1 MIFSRITN
9 YISFFFSYRRKVFA
23 LRKKYDRTREM
34 VDKSRNRDKR
44 LRALK
49 ILDQIEPTLVII
61 EEQQVSRFERMRM
74 FGYVDSG
81 IREASKALKEEQ
93 RVAVMQPNYRK

>member
-1 MIFSRITN
+1 MFFSRITN
-9 YISFFFSYRRKVFA
+9 YISFFFSYRRKVFR
-23 LRKKYDRTREM
+23 LRKKYDRTRER
-34 VDKSRNRDKR
+34 VDKTRNKDRR

-74 FGYVDSG
+74 FGYVEAG
-81 IREASKALKEEQ
+81 IREANKALKEEQ
-93 RVAVMQPNYRK
+93 KTIVMQPNYKR

>member
-1 MIFSRITN
+1 MFFSRITN
-9 YISFFFSYRRKVFA
+9 YISFFFSYRRRVFA
-23 LRKKYDRTREM
+23 LRKRYDRTRERI
-34 VDKSRNRDKR
+34 DKSRNKDKR

-74 FGYVDSG
+74 FGYVESG
-81 IREASKALKEEQ
+81 IREANKALKEEQ
-93 RVAVMQPNYRK
+93 RTVVMQPNYRK